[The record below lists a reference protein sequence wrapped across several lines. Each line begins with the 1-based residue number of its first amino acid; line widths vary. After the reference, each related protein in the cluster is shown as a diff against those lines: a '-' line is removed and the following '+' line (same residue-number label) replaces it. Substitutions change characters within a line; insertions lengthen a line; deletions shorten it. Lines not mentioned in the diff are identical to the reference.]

1 MDLLSVENITAGYG
15 REPVIRNVSFGI
27 PQRNIVGI
35 VGPNGAGKTT
45 LFKVISRLLKPLEGC
60 VRYGGADIAGFPRRT
75 FARMVS
81 VVPQLRSV
89 PPPFTVEE
97 LVSLGRYPH
106 QGRLSRMK
114 DSDRLIVEEHLKMLN
129 LTHLKEKA
137 VTALSGG
144 EMQRVFL
151 AQGLVQ
157 APELILMDEP
167 TTHLDITHK
176 IRVLDVI
183 GSLARQ
189 SGLTA
194 LIILHDLNL
203 TSAYC
208 DRVIMMKDGG
218 VVTTGSPDEVFTEE
232 LITGVYGIPVRVG
245 TDPITSR
252 PHIFF
257 LSQSLLG
264 ARTSVH

>member
-1 MDLLSVENITAGYG
+1 MDLLSIENITAGYG
-15 REPVIRNVSFGI
+15 REPVIRDISFGI
-27 PQRNIVGI
+27 PQGGILGI

-45 LFKVISRLLKPLEGC
+45 LFKVISRLLKPSKGY
-60 VRYGGADIAGFPRRT
+60 VRYGGADIAGFPRKT

-97 LVSLGRYPH
+97 FVFLGRYPH
-106 QGRLSRMK
+106 KTRLARMDDK
-114 DSDRLIVEEHLKMLN
+114 DRLIVEAHLKMLN
-129 LTHLKEKA
+129 LTHLKENL

-157 APELILMDEP
+157 TPELILMDEP

-183 GSLARQ
+183 GSLSRQ

-194 LIILHDLNL
+194 LLILHDLNL
-203 TSAYC
+203 AGAYC
-208 DRVIMMKDGG
+208 DRVIMMKDGC
-218 VVTTGSPDEVFTEE
+218 VVAMGSADDVFTEE
-232 LITGVYGIPVRVG
+232 LITEVYGIPVRVG
-245 TDPITSR
+245 VNPVTSK

-257 LSQSLLG
+257 LSQSLLN
-264 ARTSVH
+264 ARTSIL